1 MSRIGNRVIT
11 IPENVTVSVDANIV
25 KVSGPKGDLSTEINK
40 DITVNING
48 NELTLTRKDDS
59 VKNFHGTANAN
70 IRNMI
75 IGVTEGYEKRL
86 ETIGVGYRF
95 ALKDG
100 KLVVTAGYSHPVEVE
115 IPTELSLEVP
125 SNTELV
131 VKGIDKCLVGEFSA
145 NVRKIRQP
153 EPYKGKG
160 IRYKDEVIRRKE
172 GKKASK

>member
-25 KVSGPKGDLSTEINK
+25 KVSGPKGELSTEINK

-153 EPYKGKG
+153 EPYKGNG
-160 IRYKDEVIRRKE
+160 IRYKDEVIRRKG
-172 GKKASK
+172 GKKASN

>member
-25 KVSGPKGDLSTEINK
+25 KVSGPKGELSTEINK

-100 KLVVTAGYSHPVEVE
+100 RLVVT
-115 IPTELSLEVP
+115 
-125 SNTELV
+125 
-131 VKGIDKCLVGEFSA
+131 
-145 NVRKIRQP
+145 
-153 EPYKGKG
+153 
-160 IRYKDEVIRRKE
+160 
-172 GKKASK
+172 

>member
-11 IPENVTVSVDANIV
+11 IPENVTVSVDGNIV
-25 KVSGPKGDLSTEINK
+25 KVSGPKGELSTEINK

-70 IRNMI
+70 IKNMI
-75 IGVTEGYEKRL
+75 VGVTEGYEKRL
-86 ETIGVGYRF
+86 ESIGVGYRF

-100 KLVVTAGYSHPVEVE
+100 KLVVTAGYSHPVNVE
-115 IPTELSLEVP
+115 IPAGLSLEVP

-145 NVRKIRQP
+145 NVRKIREP

>member
-11 IPENVTVSVDANIV
+11 IPENVTVSVDGNIV
-25 KVSGPKGDLSTEINK
+25 KVSGPKGELSTEINK
-40 DITVNING
+40 DITVNVNG

-70 IRNMI
+70 IKNMI
-75 IGVTEGYEKRL
+75 VGVTEGYEKRL
-86 ETIGVGYRF
+86 ESIGVGYRF

-100 KLVVTAGYSHPVEVE
+100 KLVVTAGYSHPVNVE
-115 IPTELSLEVP
+115 IPAGLSLEVP

-145 NVRKIRQP
+145 NVRKIREP

-160 IRYKDEVIRRKE
+160 IRYKDEVVRRKE